1 MDIGGSLSTAASLM
15 ITGMI
20 GVFIFLT
27 ILISAVTLMSRLMN
41 RFDEP
46 NSNEPVRAAKI
57 HSQQGVPQAH
67 IAAISAA
74 IAQFRNKQK

>member
-1 MDIGGSLSTAASLM
+1 MDISGLLSTAASLM

-46 NSNEPVRAAKI
+46 VDEPVRAAKI
-57 HSQQGVPQAH
+57 QSQQGVPQAH